1 MAFLRQYIHRLAKS
15 FQPRD
20 TPDDEERLIKE
31 EDGQQQT
38 PSTTGRRWP
47 APGKVTLWLL
57 FMDLIIFVALLWILN
72 PLITL
77 LNRNQELFPADL
89 KFDPAAKAH
98 KNWDAASPN
107 AIPRILHQTS
117 ANSTIPAKW
126 VESQASC
133 LKTYPDW
140 EYKLWTDESF
150 REFLVAEYP
159 WFVDS
164 WDNYPFPI
172 QRADSLRYFVL
183 YHYGGMY
190 LDMDTFCNKTIPI
203 HQFDPSVPIAIF
215 QSTLPTGV
223 TNDFMMASARH
234 PAYERLITQLP
245 VYFKR
250 THWWGHL
257 QPYCNIMIAAGP
269 MFVTLVLMGFLLEQP
284 SLPSPLM
291 KVIEPLELMPFIT
304 DLQSS
309 TWHGSDAQAL
319 MWLGVRP
326 WSWYALGVVGLI
338 IGLWLVNWAVVALY
352 KVVSRKAPDLMS
364 KEVKLN

>member
-15 FQPRD
+15 LQPRD
-20 TPDDEERLIKE
+20 TPDDEERLIKD
-31 EDGQQQT
+31 EDGQQQ
-38 PSTTGRRWP
+38 SQSTGRRWP

-57 FMDLIIFVALLWILN
+57 FMDLIIFVLLLYILN

-77 LNRNQELFPADL
+77 LNRNEELFPAVL
-89 KFDPAAKAH
+89 KLDPSAQAH
-98 KNWDAASPN
+98 KDWDAASPN

-126 VESQASC
+126 VESQGSC

-183 YHYGGMY
+183 YHYGGLY
-190 LDMDTFCNKTIPI
+190 LDMDTFCNKSIPI
-203 HQFDPSVPIAIF
+203 QQFDPSVPNAIF

-234 PAYERLITQLP
+234 PAFERLITKLP
-245 VYFKR
+245 LYFDR
-250 THWWGHL
+250 TWWWGRL

-284 SLPSPLM
+284 SLPSPLIQ
-291 KVIEPLELMPFIT
+291 VIEPPELMPFIT

-326 WSWYALGVVGLI
+326 WSWYALGVVGLV
-338 IGLWLVNWAVVALY
+338 IGLWLVNYAVVALY
-352 KVVSRKAPDLMS
+352 KVVSRKAPEIMS
-364 KEVKLN
+364 LKEVKLM